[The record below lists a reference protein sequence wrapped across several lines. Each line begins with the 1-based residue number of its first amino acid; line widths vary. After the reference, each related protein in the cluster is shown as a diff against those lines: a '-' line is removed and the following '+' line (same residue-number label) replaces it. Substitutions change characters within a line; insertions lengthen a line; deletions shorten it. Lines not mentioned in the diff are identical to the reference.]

1 MDSENENSR
10 QPEAAGGSL
19 YGDYIS
25 NPLMGDTATDW
36 SPLHDAAIHGRLVSL
51 RQLISQGHSANLQT
65 MNRVSPLHE
74 ACLGGH
80 TACVKYLLEN
90 GAKVNIAT
98 VDWNTPLY
106 NACYSGSEACV
117 NLLLQQGAEPLGGCT
132 LASPI
137 HEAVKRGYTKCMTTL
152 LNHGVPVDCSVTH
165 LGTPLYVACENHQM
179 DCVRNLL
186 SSGAAVNISK
196 NFESPLHVAT
206 RNSDTQ
212 LVNLLLE
219 HGADTDAKNA
229 EGKRPVDLALPN
241 SPLEKLLLQWEGPPS
256 LKQLCRL
263 CIGRYLG
270 HSQPVT
276 ISKLPIPQQL
286 KDFLCYR

>member
-1 MDSENENSR
+1 MTDNENR
-10 QPEAAGGSL
+10 QPEATGGGL
-19 YGDYIS
+19 YGEYIS
-25 NPLMGDTATDW
+25 NPLMSDTASDW
-36 SPLHDAAIHGRLVSL
+36 SPLHDAAIHGRLISL
-51 RQLISQGHSANLQT
+51 QQLISQGYGVNLLT

-80 TACVKYLLEN
+80 FTCVKYLLEH
-90 GAKVNIAT
+90 GAKVNAAT
-98 VDWNTPLY
+98 IDWNTPLY

-117 NLLLQQGAEPLGGCT
+117 NLLLQHGAEPQGQCA

-137 HEAVKRGYTKCMTTL
+137 HIAAKRGHKKCMTTL
-152 LNHGVPVDCSVTH
+152 LNHGALIDYGVTH
-165 LGTPLYVACENHQM
+165 LGTPLYVACENQQM
-179 DCVRNLL
+179 DCVETLLNSGANVNMSRNL
-186 SSGAAVNISK
+186 
-196 NFESPLHVAT
+196 ESPLHVAT
-206 RNSDTQ
+206 KNSDAQ

-229 EGKRPVDLALPN
+229 EGKRPVELALPN
-241 SPLEKLLLQWEGPPS
+241 SSLEKLLLQWEGPLS

-263 CIGRYLG
+263 YIGKCLG
-270 HSQPVT
+270 HSRPIS

>member
-1 MDSENENSR
+1 MASENENSR

-25 NPLMGDTATDW
+25 NPLMSDTESDW
-36 SPLHDAAIHGRLVSL
+36 SSLHDAAIHGRLISL
-51 RQLISQGHSANLQT
+51 RQLISQGHSANVLT

-98 VDWNTPLY
+98 IDWNTPLY

-117 NLLLQQGAEPLGGCT
+117 NLLLQHGAEPQGEYA

-137 HEAVKRGYTKCMTTL
+137 HEAAKRGHTKCMTIL
-152 LNHGVPVDCSVTH
+152 LNHGVPIDYGVTH
-165 LGTPLYVACENHQM
+165 LGTPLYAACENHQM
-179 DCVRNLL
+179 DCVRSLL
-186 SSGAAVNISK
+186 SSGANVNMSK
-196 NFESPLHVAT
+196 NLESPLHVAT

-229 EGKRPVDLALPN
+229 EGKRPVELALPN
-241 SPLEKLLLQWEGPPS
+241 SSLEKLLLQWEGPPS

-263 CIGRYLG
+263 YIGKYLG
-270 HSQPVT
+270 HSQPITV
-276 ISKLPIPQQL
+276 SKLPIPQQL

>member
-1 MDSENENSR
+1 MASENENSR

-36 SPLHDAAIHGRLVSL
+36 SPLHDAAIHGRLMSL
-51 RQLISQGHSANLQT
+51 RQLISQVNL
-65 MNRVSPLHE
+65 
-74 ACLGGH
+74 
-80 TACVKYLLEN
+80 
-90 GAKVNIAT
+90 AT

-152 LNHGVPVDCSVTH
+152 LNHGVPVDYSLTH

-179 DCVRNLL
+179 DCVQNLL
-186 SSGAAVNISK
+186 SSGATVNISK
-196 NFESPLHVAT
+196 NLESPLHVAT